1 MKALV
6 YQAPYQ
12 MPMVDVPEPEIKS
25 DEVLIRVSF
34 SGICGSEL
42 SGFEGKNSL
51 RKPPLIMGHEFSG
64 NIEAIGSDAAADFPE
79 LKLGQLVTA
88 NPLLSCGHCEYC
100 LSGRQQLCAK
110 RKLYSAA
117 LPGSN
122 ADLAAIRADAVVALP
137 PNMSA
142 AMGALAE
149 PAACAV
155 HLARIARPD
164 PDESALVV
172 GAGPIGLFALQA
184 LADHGVKKLYVAEL
198 NPARMAMA
206 QAVGAE
212 PVTLDDSAKG
222 KFDIVVDAVGR
233 TSTRRGC
240 LNSVKAGG
248 RVIWTGLH
256 EAETPFEVNDM
267 IRREIVTYGAFAYS
281 HLDFFAALRA
291 LDQGRMWLQES
302 WTRIEPLDRGAACFQ
317 ELLDGSTVAKIWL
330 TP

>member
-12 MPMVDVPEPEIKS
+12 MPMVDVPEPEAKA
-25 DEVLIRVSF
+25 DEVLVRVAF

-64 NIEAIGSDAAADFPE
+64 TVEAIGADAKASFPE
-79 LKLGQLVTA
+79 LQIGQRVTA

-110 RKLYSAA
+110 RKLYSAG

-122 ADLAAIRADAVVALP
+122 AALVVIRADAILP
-137 PNMSA
+137 LPANMSFEY
-142 AMGALAE
+142 GALAE
-149 PAACAV
+149 PAACAI
-155 HLARIARPD
+155 HLARMAKPD

-172 GAGPIGLFALQA
+172 GAGPIGLFALEA
-184 LADHGVKKLYVAEL
+184 LASHGVKKLYCAEL

-212 PVTLDDSAKG
+212 PITLDDSTRG
-222 KFDIVVDAVGR
+222 KFDVVVDAVGR
-233 TSTRRGC
+233 SSTRRAC
-240 LNSVKAGG
+240 LAAARSGARIV
-248 RVIWTGLH
+248 WTGLH
-256 EAETPFEVNDM
+256 EAETPLDINDI
-267 IRREIVTYGAFAYS
+267 IRREITSHGAFAYS
-281 HLDFFAALRA
+281 HLDFAAALRA
-291 LDQGRMWLQES
+291 LDQGRMWLEKS
-302 WTRIEPLDRGAACFQ
+302 WTRVEPLDRGAACFQ

>member
-12 MPMVDVPEPEIKS
+12 MPVIDVPEPDIKA

-64 NIEAIGSDAAADFPE
+64 SIEAIGADAAAGFPE
-79 LKLGQLVTA
+79 LQRGQLVTA
-88 NPLLSCGHCEYC
+88 NPLLSCGHCDYC

-110 RKLYSAA
+110 RKLYSAG

-122 ADLAAIRADAVVALP
+122 AALVAIRADAVLPLP
-137 PNMSA
+137 PNMPA
-142 AMGALAE
+142 ALGALAE

-155 HLARIARPD
+155 HLARVAHPD

-184 LADHGVKKLYVAEL
+184 LADHGVKRLYCAEL
-198 NPARMAMA
+198 NPARMSMA
-206 QAVGAE
+206 QAVGAQA
-212 PVTLDDSAKG
+212 VTLDDSTRG
-222 KFDIVVDAVGR
+222 RFDVVVDAVGR
-233 TSTRRGC
+233 SSTRRGC
-240 LNSVKAGG
+240 LAAVKTGG
-248 RVIWTGLH
+248 RIVWTGLH
-256 EAETPFEVNDM
+256 EAETALDINDM
-267 IRREIVTYGAFAYS
+267 IRREIVSSGAFAYS
-281 HLDFFAALRA
+281 HLDFAAALRA
-291 LDQGRMWLQES
+291 LDQGRMWLEEP
-302 WTRIEPLDRGAACFQ
+302 WTRVEPLDRGAACFQ